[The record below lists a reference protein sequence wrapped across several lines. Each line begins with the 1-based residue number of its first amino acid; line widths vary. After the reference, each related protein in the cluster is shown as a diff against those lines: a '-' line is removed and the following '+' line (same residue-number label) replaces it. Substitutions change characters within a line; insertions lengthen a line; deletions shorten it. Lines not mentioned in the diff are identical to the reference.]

1 MEIGTALL
9 LALTA
14 AALAILFW
22 RQNRTI
28 KAARGRLFDACLP
41 LLDQPKPAQDAAYFP
56 SVTARYEGR
65 DISLALIAEHVV
77 PRKLPVL
84 WLLVTVKDRMPYA
97 GTYDFLVR
105 PHGIEFFSPSSALEH
120 RLPLPA
126 GWPEHAT
133 LRTDRP
139 EALPPQELLDRH
151 RGFFDDEKAKELVVA
166 PKGVR
171 LVYQVDQAKRAQF
184 AVFREIQFTIG
195 QVDPDLVR
203 ALLDRAVALHAD
215 LLRDTADDAADRR
228 RAVA

>member
-1 MEIGTALL
+1 VEIGTALL
-9 LALTA
+9 LASTA

-22 RQNRTI
+22 RQNRRI
-28 KAARGRLFDACLP
+28 KEGRARLFETCLP
-41 LLDQPKPAQDAAYFP
+41 LLEAPRLTQDAAYFP
-56 SVTARYEGR
+56 TVTARYGGR
-65 DISLALIAEHVV
+65 DVSLALIAEHVV

-97 GTYDFLVR
+97 GTFDFLVR

-126 GWPEHAT
+126 GWPEHAM
-133 LRTDRP
+133 LRSDRP
-139 EALPPQELLDRH
+139 EALPPQEILDRH

-171 LVYQVDQAKRAQF
+171 LVYQVDQAKLPHF
-184 AVFREIQFTIG
+184 AVFREIQFTIERL
-195 QVDPDLVR
+195 DPELVR
-203 ALLDRAVALHAD
+203 ALLDRAAALHAD
-215 LLRDTADDAADRR
+215 LMGPAHADRR